1 MRAAVCALG
10 LRNDG
15 MLIQVYCNE
24 RTGAVLIPSA
34 AKTEAGFW
42 LSVEP
47 VEVAHADD
55 ETSILSGVR
64 KIAALGVRSVPT
76 PARDAFPK
84 PIMLKYAGSK
94 TWSAFV
100 KIHMRIDVEQ
110 NADGQFSVQPWRR
123 GESRSYEP
131 DLSAFRV
138 LPIGATLGDAVF
150 EVIQHIKS
158 VRIPP
163 DRA

>member
-1 MRAAVCALG
+1 
-10 LRNDG
+10 

-24 RTGAVLIPSA
+24 RTGAVLIPCA

-47 VEVAHADD
+47 VEVAHTDD

-64 KIAALGVRSVPT
+64 KIAAQGVRSVPT

-94 TWSAFV
+94 TWSAFQ
-100 KIHMRIDVEQ
+100 KIHVLINLER
-110 NADGQFSVQPWRR
+110 NSNGQFSIQPCRKA
-123 GESRSYEP
+123 EDRSYVP
-131 DLSAFRV
+131 DLAALKV
-138 LPIGATLGDAVF
+138 LPIEATLDDAAS
-150 EVIQHIKS
+150 EVIQLIKS
-158 VRIPP
+158 GRHLPGSI
-163 DRA
+163 